1 MEKVRILKRWDWK
14 IPILGLLGMWILL
27 PGWFAGEMPLVAK
40 RVEGSWEINLLKA
53 NILSENRSHGE
64 YVFAWYAAIPFHP
77 VKAQLKEGKFLPPLG
92 RGYSGKIHWLGTD
105 HLGRDVLSGI
115 IWGARTSLL
124 VGFVAVAVALLFG
137 VLLGPVVGYY
147 GVYPLRLK
155 AGEVLLGVLALTIP
169 LFFVLGGI
177 GGVWTLAL
185 VVGLLGAYLY
195 LLALKTLR
203 IGKYEINIEGFT
215 NAWLNV
221 LDALPG
227 LIIAIVFFM
236 LYPKM
241 NIWSLGVL
249 LGILKMPV
257 FYRIL
262 SGEVRHWVVKPF
274 VMSALLEQKRWI
286 FIFFTEVWPNLKYVV
301 YLHSVYAM
309 ASAIITESTLSF
321 LSLGGMTTDY
331 VSWGMQLSLSRNY
344 IGEWWLALFPG
355 LCIFFVI
362 LFLRNTAK
370 GWEKRSIDEF

>member
-1 MEKVRILKRWDWK
+1 MGKAKRFKQWSWRIPL
-14 IPILGLLGMWILL
+14 LGLLGMWVLF
-27 PGWFAGEMPLVAK
+27 PGWFAGEMPLLGK
-40 RVEGSWEINLLKA
+40 RVEGGWEINLLKA
-53 NILSENRSHGE
+53 NILSENRSKGE
-64 YVFAWYAAIPFHP
+64 YEFAWYAAIPFHP
-77 VKAQLKEGKFLPPLG
+77 VKAQLKEGKFLPPLVRGDSG
-92 RGYSGKIHWLGTD
+92 RMHWLGTD
-105 HLGRDVLSGI
+105 HLGRDILSGI

-124 VGFVAVAVALLFG
+124 VGFVAVGVALLFG
-137 VLLGPVVGYY
+137 VLLGSVVGYY
-147 GVYPLRLK
+147 GVYPLKLNR
-155 AGEVLLGVLALTIP
+155 GELVLGVLALTIP
-169 LFFVLGGI
+169 MFFVLGGL
-177 GGVWTLAL
+177 GGVWTFAL
-185 VVGLLGAYLY
+185 VLGLLGAYLY
-195 LLALKTLR
+195 LLLLKTLR
-203 IGKYEINIEGFT
+203 PGRYEINIEGFT

-227 LIIAIVFFM
+227 LIIAVVFFM

-241 NIWSLGVL
+241 NVLSLGIL

-262 SGEVRHWVVKPF
+262 SGEVRHWVERPF

-286 FIFFTEVWPNLKYVV
+286 FIFVRDLWPNVKYVV
-301 YLHSVYAM
+301 FLHSVYAM

-321 LSLGGMTTDY
+321 LSLGGMSKDY